1 MNGLRLVWRGVR
13 QLCLTLIVWW
23 GAYCVAFAQPKPPAK
38 VADVPSGGA
47 YVAQYMLVILA
58 IALGLLVVCRPC
70 YRRDRA
76 KPEDYEEKEL
86 GKEKPKTKKG

>member
-13 QLCLTLIVWW
+13 HLGLTLIVWW
-23 GAYCVAFAQPKPPAK
+23 GVYGIALAQPKPAEK
-38 VADVPSGGA
+38 TAEVPSGGA

-58 IALGLLVVCRPC
+58 IGLGVLVVCRPC

-76 KPEDYEEKEL
+76 KPEDYDEKDL
-86 GKEKPKTKKG
+86 GGKKKDEKK